1 MRSTT
6 GRCRRHFPAKEA
18 YGLKPVSR
26 VRISPSPPEISKSPR
41 KRAFFRAERAMSLR
55 TSRERFEGL
64 GLQAKQRPAACRRTL
79 RLRQVN
85 TRSPRKRAFFR
96 AE

>member
-41 KRAFFRAERAMSLR
+41 NRAFFRAERAMSLR
-55 TSRERFEGL
+55 TSREGFEGFRL
-64 GLQAKQRPAACRRTL
+64 YAELRPAGYRRSYFS
-79 RLRQVN
+79 QH
-85 TRSPRKRAFFR
+85 
-96 AE
+96 